1 MKKTGL
7 LVLIVICAVLAGYGI
22 YVSTSGKTSRK
33 ATIQETTTSRPQ
45 AAAPGQEGTPM
56 KNDSDGQNAA
66 MVNGVAIP
74 KADYDAEIARFDRQV
89 AMTGRNADEKE
100 VAAMRAKILDNLIG
114 RELLKQEAA
123 RQQLKADDA
132 EIAAQMDT
140 LKKRFGSEEEF
151 KNALTRMNI
160 TEQSLKEQFA
170 MEIVLRKLVEHEV
183 ASKITL
189 GPDDAKNFYDQN
201 PEMFK
206 TPEMVR
212 ASHILVK
219 VEENASPEDKAK
231 ALAKIKGIQKRVQG
245 GEDFAVVAK
254 EVSDCPSKENG
265 GDLNFFQRGQ
275 MVGPFEN
282 AAFSLK
288 PGQMSDIVETEY
300 GYHLIKVTDRKD
312 AGVSSFAEMEP
323 RIEQHLKSE
332 KVSQQL
338 GQYVN
343 QLKTAAKIEILVK

>member
-1 MKKTGL
+1 MKKTGV
-7 LVLIVICAVLAGYGI
+7 LVVLVAVCALLAGYGI
-22 YVSTSGKTSRK
+22 YAYTSGNSAKT
-33 ATIQETTTSRPQ
+33 TIVQKTP
-45 AAAPGQEGTPM
+45 AGGKEGTSV
-56 KNDSDGQNAA
+56 KNDSNGQNAA

-74 KADYDAEIARFDRQV
+74 KSDYDAEVTRFDRQM
-89 AMTGRNADEKE
+89 AMSGRNVDEKD
-100 VAAMRAKILDNLIG
+100 ASTMRTKILDNMIG

-123 RQQLKADDA
+123 KQQIKADDA
-132 EIAAQMDT
+132 ETSAQLET
-140 LKKRFGSEEEF
+140 LKKRFGSEEDF
-151 KNALTRMNI
+151 KNALARMSI
-160 TEQSLKEQFA
+160 TEQALKDQFVT
-170 MEIVLRKLVEHEV
+170 ESILRKLVDRDV

-189 GPDDAKNFYDQN
+189 APDDAKKFYDEN

-206 TPEMVR
+206 SPETVR

-231 ALAKIKGIQKRVQG
+231 ALEKIKGIQKRIQK

-265 GDLNFFQRGQ
+265 GDLNYFQRGQ

-300 GYHLIKVTDRKD
+300 GYHLIKLTDRKD
-312 AGVSSFAEMEP
+312 AGVMSFEEMKP
-323 RIEQHLKSE
+323 RIEQHIKSE
-332 KVSQQL
+332 KVGQQL
-338 GQYVN
+338 TVYVD
-343 QLKTAAKIEILVK
+343 QLRAAAKIDILVK